1 MKPIEVVCGVIWK
14 ENRIFIARKKPEK
27 SLGGY
32 WEFPGGKVELGE
44 NPKHALE
51 RELKEEIGMDVLIGD
66 LMGQNVHFYNE
77 ITINLIAYK
86 CEFVTATFQLIDH
99 DEYDFVPP
107 IELVKFKIAPA
118 DLFILKLI

>member
-51 RELKEEIGMDVLIGD
+51 RELKEEIGMDVLIVD

-107 IELVKFKIAPA
+107 SELVKFKIAPA

>member
-66 LMGQNVHFYNE
+66 LMGQNVHYYNE

-107 IELVKFKIAPA
+107 SELVKFKIAPA